1 MLTRSYLHALFHSRT
16 MSIVQMTT
24 DLAARRAAFR
34 QLHES
39 GCFILPNPWNAGG
52 ARRLQKL
59 GFRAIASTSSGAAW
73 ALGREDGEMSL
84 DEVLAH
90 LAMLSDATD
99 LPVNADFEA
108 GFADAPEG
116 VAANVARAVETGVAG
131 LSIEDRT
138 GSDLYDFELAVER
151 MRAAREAIDGSAQD
165 VLLVGRSEGF
175 LIGQTELDATI
186 RRLRAYAEAGAD
198 CLYAPGIRDRSTIA
212 EVVAA
217 VAPKPVNVLL
227 STTDLS
233 VPELAALGVRRV
245 SVGGALAKATWRRFD
260 EVASTLKEKGTLP
273 PRPPA

>member
-1 MLTRSYLHALFHSRT
+1 MQAQRGAAHSRNQLALRNVQPPMT
-16 MSIVQMTT
+16 MTEF
-24 DLAARRAAFR
+24 DARRATFR
-34 QLHES
+34 RLHES

-59 GFRAIASTSSGAAW
+59 GFHAIASTSSGAAW
-73 ALGREDGEMSL
+73 ALGREDGELSL
-84 DEVLAH
+84 DEVLDH
-90 LAMLSDATD
+90 LRTLCSATD

-116 VAANVARAVETGVAG
+116 VAANVSRAVDTGVAG

-138 GSDLYDFELAVER
+138 GSELYELDLAIER
-151 MRAAREAIDGSAQD
+151 VHAAREAIDASKEN

-175 LIGQTELDATI
+175 LIGRTELRSTI
-186 RRLRAYAEAGAD
+186 ERLVAYADAGAD
-198 CLYAPGIRDRSTIA
+198 CLYAPGIRDGAMIA
-212 EVVAA
+212 EVVRA

-245 SVGGALAKATWRRFD
+245 SVGGALARAVWTRFD
-260 EVASTLKEKGTLP
+260 EAARTLLEQGRLQ
-273 PRPPA
+273 PR